1 MKKKKSYKIKNYLS
15 MNQLVINLKFFIY
28 FSNNFVS
35 FLLVNSSTIS
45 RPLSNT
51 IIINPFERLRP
62 MDIQPRTEELS
73 LQIFDQ
79 PSFPINQDEI
89 SSKITQ
95 SILPQD
101 QFDENNDSSTS
112 TTTNRS
118 IHLPVE
124 KQRGLSEIIRKRNS
138 KSKVED
144 YKRSIQK
151 SNTFEDQQTLL
162 ILKNEPELPLNPI
175 TNENKRAQMSIER
188 LNLLLTKAEQEEYV
202 EEKKERNLFVYK
214 F

>member
-1 MKKKKSYKIKNYLS
+1 
-15 MNQLVINLKFFIY
+15 
-28 FSNNFVS
+28 
-35 FLLVNSSTIS
+35 
-45 RPLSNT
+45 
-51 IIINPFERLRP
+51 

-79 PSFPINQDEI
+79 PSFHINQDEI

-95 SILPQD
+95 PILPQD

-112 TTTNRS
+112 TNRS

-151 SNTFEDQQTLL
+151 SNTFDDQQSLL
-162 ILKNEPELPLNPI
+162 ISSKTDHELPLNPI
-175 TNENKRAQMSIER
+175 LKDIEIPINNENKRAQMSIER

-202 EEKKERNLFVYK
+202 EEKKKKERKK
-214 F
+214 FICI

>member
-1 MKKKKSYKIKNYLS
+1 L
-15 MNQLVINLKFFIY
+15 
-28 FSNNFVS
+28 
-35 FLLVNSSTIS
+35 
-45 RPLSNT
+45 
-51 IIINPFERLRP
+51 
-62 MDIQPRTEELS
+62 DIQNQAEELS

-89 SSKITQ
+89 SSKITH
-95 SILPQD
+95 SIQIQD

-138 KSKVED
+138 KCKVED

-151 SNTFEDQQTLL
+151 SNPLDEEQSLPTSKNDHESMIASNTSTPSPIDITPKYFDVPINIQNYED
-162 ILKNEPELPLNPI
+162 
-175 TNENKRAQMSIER
+175 KRAQLSIER
-188 LNLLLTKAEQEEYV
+188 LNLLLTKEEQEKYV
-202 EEKKERNLFVYK
+202 SEKKTLEIDLYK
-214 F
+214 FLEMMKN

>member
-1 MKKKKSYKIKNYLS
+1 
-15 MNQLVINLKFFIY
+15 
-28 FSNNFVS
+28 
-35 FLLVNSSTIS
+35 LLVNSSTIS